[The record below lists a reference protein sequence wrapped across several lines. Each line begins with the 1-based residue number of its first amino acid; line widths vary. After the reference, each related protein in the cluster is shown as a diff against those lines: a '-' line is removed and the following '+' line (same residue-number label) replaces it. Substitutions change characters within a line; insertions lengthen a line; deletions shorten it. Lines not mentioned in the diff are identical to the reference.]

1 MSLLLKRQKQLLQYG
16 WLHSGII
23 MTECAKGFVYRVQ
36 VFFDI
41 ISCYYKYKMWS
52 NQYLS
57 EKFYLFN
64 KEDRVAI
71 GNRYKE
77 RGVIRDNWQKDFVE
91 NRKFLLKYTSRKYE
105 DAILREKRTLAY
117 KKRYNMGD
125 GCFVEYNVE
134 LSRQHYLEGTIKI
147 GKNVILAKNV
157 FIDYSGDVII
167 EDGVKISADVK
178 IESHGHASYAN
189 AQQTGAYKTP
199 LHIEKNVRIGTGT
212 IIMEGC
218 KRIGKEARIG
228 AGSVIRSNIPPY
240 AIVIGNP
247 AKIIGFALSPEE
259 LETYEEG
266 MYTIEERT
274 NIDQFKKIYERHL
287 SSRSKDII
295 KLLKL

>member
-41 ISCYYKYKMWS
+41 ISCYYKYQMWS

-57 EKFYLFN
+57 ENFYSLN

-117 KKRYNMGD
+117 KRRYNMGD
-125 GCFVEYNVE
+125 GCIIEYNVE

-147 GKNVILAKNV
+147 GKNVLLAKNV
-157 FIDYSGDVII
+157 FIDYSGHVEIDDNVKLTNGVII
-167 EDGVKISADVK
+167 ESHYRDLEAYEQGRDVN
-178 IESHGHASYAN
+178 I
-189 AQQTGAYKTP
+189 QTNIHICEGAY
-199 LHIEKNVRIGTGT
+199 IGSRA
-212 IIMEGC
+212 IILSSC
-218 KRIGKEARIG
+218 HYIGKHARIG
-228 AGSVIRSNIPPY
+228 ANAVVTKDVPDY
-240 AIVIGNP
+240 ALVAGVP
-247 AKIIGFALSPEE
+247 AKV
-259 LETYEEG
+259 
-266 MYTIEERT
+266 
-274 NIDQFKKIYERHL
+274 
-287 SSRSKDII
+287 I
-295 KLLKL
+295 KMLNEDKMV